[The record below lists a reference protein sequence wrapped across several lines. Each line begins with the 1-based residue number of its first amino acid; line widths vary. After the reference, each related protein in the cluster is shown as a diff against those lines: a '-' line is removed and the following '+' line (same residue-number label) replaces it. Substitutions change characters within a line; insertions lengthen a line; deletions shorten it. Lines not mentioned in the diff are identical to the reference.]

1 MKKMIIIISVLLL
14 PMGVFAANNADSNEK
29 DCRTLMQVASNV
41 MTMRQNGTSLEVTL
55 KAIDILAKE
64 TKTPDFI
71 KPMRQITMDAYSQ
84 NRYQSK
90 ELQQQEINEFS
101 AKYYLNCMKGFGLN

>member
-1 MKKMIIIISVLLL
+1 MS
-14 PMGVFAANNADSNEK
+14 VFAANDADSNEK
-29 DCRTLMQVASNV
+29 DCRSLMRMATNI
-41 MTMRQNGTSLEVTL
+41 MTMRQNGTSLEVAL

-64 TKTPDFI
+64 TKTPDLV

-90 ELQQQEINEFS
+90 ELQQQEINEFA
-101 AKYYLNCMKGFGLN
+101 AKYYLNCMKGFGLD